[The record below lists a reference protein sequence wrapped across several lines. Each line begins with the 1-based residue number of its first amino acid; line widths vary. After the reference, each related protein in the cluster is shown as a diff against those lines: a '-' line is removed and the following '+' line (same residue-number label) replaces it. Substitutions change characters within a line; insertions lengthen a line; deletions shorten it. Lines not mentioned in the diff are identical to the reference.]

1 MFIVTCPCP
10 RLFALQAYLTV
21 QPSSGYPTSSGMAHG
36 PIFLLGPFIP
46 TTTYFEN
53 LTIEL
58 HVLYVLKTHV
68 KFHVNQM
75 LFIIRFIN
83 LFFKYKFILQKLEI

>member
-10 RLFALQAYLTV
+10 RFFALQAYLIV
-21 QPSSGYPTSSGMAHG
+21 QPSSGYPTSSGMAHS
-36 PIFLLGPFIP
+36 PIVLLGPFIP

-75 LFIIRFIN
+75 LFII
-83 LFFKYKFILQKLEI
+83 